1 MRRAARLPLLAFV
14 ATFAA
19 LAVPSVAAASQ
30 ESALHASLARQMR
43 LAGASSSAYV
53 VDLSTGRTLLAS
65 RASTARIPASV
76 EKLYTTSTAL
86 RRFGPAARLPTVVL
100 GGGTL
105 DASGTYAGNLYLK
118 GFGDPTF
125 GSTVFVRRAYGGGA
139 SVTTLARRLLARL
152 PIRTLRGRV
161 LGDESWFDARRGT
174 VYSGFAPSADIE
186 GVLSGL
192 AYDRGLANEYGS
204 AFQVRPAAFAAG
216 RLTDALR
223 RLHVRVTRS
232 AGSGVAPRGMA
243 ELARVS
249 SPRMDRL
256 VALTNRPS
264 DNYLAEMLIKGLGA
278 RFGSGGSTAAG
289 ASVVRRA
296 LASFGIHTRLVDGSG
311 LSRSDRT
318 TPRSIVMLLRRMA
331 SDRAGTAFEASLPV
345 AGVSGTL
352 AGRMRGT
359 AAARRCHAKTGTLS
373 NVSALA
379 GYCHARGGHLLAFA
393 ILMNR
398 VYPTSARRL
407 QDRMAAAMA
416 AYRGAPV
423 ATPLPIAAPAP
434 APAPASGPGSGGTG
448 AGG

>member
-1 MRRAARLPLLAFV
+1 MRRALRLPLLACAV
-14 ATFAA
+14 VLAA
-19 LAVPSVAAASQ
+19 LAVPSAAAAASQ
-30 ESALHASLARQMR
+30 ESALHAYLARQMR
-43 LAGASSSAYV
+43 LAGTSSSAYV

-86 RRFGPAARLPTVVL
+86 RRFGPAARLQTVVL
-100 GGGTL
+100 GDGKL
-105 DASGTYAGNLYLK
+105 SASGTYTGNLYLK

-139 SVTTLARRLLARL
+139 SVTTLARRLLARV
-152 PIRTLRGRV
+152 PVRSLRGRV

-174 VYSGFAPSADIE
+174 IYSGFAPSSDIE

-204 AFQVRPAAFAAG
+204 AFQVHPPAFAAA

-223 RLHVRVTRS
+223 RLHVHVTGS
-232 AGSGVAPRGMA
+232 AGSSVAPRGMT

-249 SPRMDRL
+249 SPRMARL

-278 RFGSGGSTAAG
+278 RFGSRGSTAAG
-289 ASVVRRA
+289 ASVIRRA

-318 TPRSIVMLLRRMA
+318 TPRSIVTLLRRMA

-398 VYPTSARRL
+398 VYPTSARQL

-434 APAPASGPGSGGTG
+434 PPPAAGPSTGGTG